1 MNSPPMSGNDLR
13 NMNDA
18 AGQMLTNK
26 DVIALNQDP
35 LGIQAIRYM
44 GGTKVEMY
52 IKPLVN
58 NEWAVLFLNRSDEAV
73 DFEFKWADH
82 HFEDDLNKV
91 KVDFSKVVLGW
102 ANLWTKSL
110 GTTAK
115 QFKQTIPAHDVVV
128 LRLKPVL

>member
-1 MNSPPMSGNDLR
+1 MSGNDLR

-18 AGQMLTNK
+18 ARQMLTNK

-110 GTTAK
+110 GSTAK

>member
-18 AGQMLTNK
+18 ARQMLTNK

-128 LRLKPVL
+128 LRLKPVP

>member
-18 AGQMLTNK
+18 ARQMLTNK

>member
-1 MNSPPMSGNDLR
+1 MSESAR
-13 NMNDA
+13 RI
-18 AGQMLTNK
+18 LTNK

-58 NEWAVLFLNRSDEAV
+58 NEWAVLFLNRSDQAV
-73 DFEFKWADH
+73 DYEFKWADH
-82 HFEDDLNKV
+82 YFDDDLNKV
-91 KVDFSKVVLGW
+91 KVDFSKVVLDW
-102 ANLWTKSL
+102 SDLWIKST

-115 QFKQTIPAHDVVV
+115 KFRQVIPAHDVVV
-128 LRLKPVL
+128 LRLKPTR